1 MKHTLYHANQ
11 WLEWDWKV
19 PPLITAWAPYE
30 HILTVIATN
39 LKGQN
44 LMVLY
49 AQCIYKT
56 VILWDLNQMITII
69 RSCPCGVIFANLE
82 RDLLVSPWPTDWHE
96 IPFTIPKKKKK
107 TLIGMKWY
115 GPHDKVLNLCWTFLW
130 PNIEKVSWSTDHD
143 NISLSKWFWWLI
155 SNGHA
160 HFHKQKKKKW
170 YCFTN
175 CNKWTN
181 KTLVIWTQLTI

>member
-1 MKHTLYHANQ
+1 MKDTLFHANQ

-49 AQCIYKT
+49 AQCTYKT

-69 RSCPCGVIFANLE
+69 RLCPCGVIFANLE

-107 TLIGMKWY
+107 NPDWHEMIWAPWQGSQL
-115 GPHDKVLNLCWTFLW
+115 VLDRFVAKHW
-130 PNIEKVSWSTDHD
+130 K
-143 NISLSKWFWWLI
+143 SKLEYRPWQHLFVEMVLM
-155 SNGHA
+155 
-160 HFHKQKKKKW
+160 
-170 YCFTN
+170 
-175 CNKWTN
+175 
-181 KTLVIWTQLTI
+181 VD